1 MRSSERLCHG
11 TDVGKAS
18 VYRGGCSHSGADQ
31 VRAPAVAL
39 PAFEVAVGS
48 GGAALARSEAV
59 GVHGEAHRA
68 ARFAPFETGVD
79 EDFVQAFLFRLS
91 FNQAGTGNN

>member
-1 MRSSERLCHG
+1 MRKYLFLQI

-18 VYRGGCSHSGADQ
+18 VDRSGSSHSGADK

-39 PAFEVAVGS
+39 AAFEVAVGG
-48 GGAALARSEAV
+48 GGAALTRSQAV

-68 ARFAPFETGVD
+68 ARFTPFETGVD
-79 EDFVQAFLFRLS
+79 EDFVQAFLFRLP
-91 FNQAGTGNN
+91 FDQAGTRNN